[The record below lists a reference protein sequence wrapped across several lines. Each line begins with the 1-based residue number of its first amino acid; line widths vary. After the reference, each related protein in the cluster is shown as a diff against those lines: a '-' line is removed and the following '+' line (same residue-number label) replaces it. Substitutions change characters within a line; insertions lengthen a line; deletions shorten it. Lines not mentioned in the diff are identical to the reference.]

1 MIKVNGDHARKKKK
15 KKKIVLTYDIKFLI
29 EFKYILILTNET

>member
-1 MIKVNGDHARKKKK
+1 MEIMLGRKKR